1 MLVIVSFIFLANTV
15 WYKIKAAN
23 VVFNWATKCTA
34 EMNKNFLLL
43 LERMNCSDQNIHWSY
58 IIQNDVTQCI
68 MGEKNNQAN
77 DLCHMIFLLD
87 KKYFH
92 KYEDVTLCQVFL

>member
-1 MLVIVSFIFLANTV
+1 
-15 WYKIKAAN
+15 
-23 VVFNWATKCTA
+23 
-34 EMNKNFLLL
+34 
-43 LERMNCSDQNIHWSY
+43 
-58 IIQNDVTQCI
+58 